1 MIPLEYEVVD
11 KDLLLMLFNHC
22 SEFFLV
28 DRLILESHP
37 DMLDALERFPVIRFT
52 ARCGSFSLLSGLVAQ
67 GTEWIQTNHT
77 MIVDALYG
85 IFVDFVEPSI
95 SSTSRLALLF
105 PLLPALRTLSRLL
118 FVVIR
123 SVVLWRCFPRQF
135 GFPPVLFSAFAQTC
149 LCLHDLQRD
158 MRQDPSVQVWRG
170 LLLCLHI
177 IAVLPP
183 DVLASHLSAFLSVIT
198 LCTMKAGSS
207 SKVFHPSPFI
217 HPNGLRDL
225 EQAVEDV
232 QYACSF
238 DDSDLTFYFLLP
250 SLSIRREAVALPF
263 LFSPTA
269 PGGFTRLF
277 SILIDAVLRVFP
289 LMDDD
294 SRYDYLSFVR
304 AILPSPSRTSPLLH
318 NLLTLL
324 WHITHSLKKPMKLS
338 RWQLALVDMLKPFL
352 GSSEREIRYMSGE
365 TLAFLVP
372 NCEVELQTHV
382 VNYLQSQ
389 LRSRPSAFA
398 VSGCMFALSKL
409 FDQGRSVF
417 RRAIQ
422 PNLMQI
428 LVHESALFDEPIRTC
443 SVRCIRLMSEH
454 MTFGTTTTKWLM
466 NVGLS
471 QLLVDGGGLSHLN
484 RTNVAVGYLKLM
496 EYLLNRVNE
505 RILKEQTSSVLCLM
519 NMMVWV
525 KDHVNDVSVSIHVLR
540 VLTSWLCRLESP
552 FRSFK
557 RALGMT
563 TAEMLQFI
571 ASSLLADQVM
581 IQETAVECIDTLL
594 SKRPGLFHRQL
605 SLQLILTNLLHAYSD
620 FWR

>member
-1 MIPLEYEVVD
+1 
-11 KDLLLMLFNHC
+11 
-22 SEFFLV
+22 
-28 DRLILESHP
+28 
-37 DMLDALERFPVIRFT
+37 
-52 ARCGSFSLLSGLVAQ
+52 
-67 GTEWIQTNHT
+67 
-77 MIVDALYG
+77 
-85 IFVDFVEPSI
+85 
-95 SSTSRLALLF
+95 
-105 PLLPALRTLSRLL
+105 
-118 FVVIR
+118 
-123 SVVLWRCFPRQF
+123 
-135 GFPPVLFSAFAQTC
+135 
-149 LCLHDLQRD
+149 
-158 MRQDPSVQVWRG
+158 
-170 LLLCLHI
+170 
-177 IAVLPP
+177 
-183 DVLASHLSAFLSVIT
+183 
-198 LCTMKAGSS
+198 
-207 SKVFHPSPFI
+207 
-217 HPNGLRDL
+217 
-225 EQAVEDV
+225 
-232 QYACSF
+232 
-238 DDSDLTFYFLLP
+238 
-250 SLSIRREAVALPF
+250 
-263 LFSPTA
+263 
-269 PGGFTRLF
+269 
-277 SILIDAVLRVFP
+277 
-289 LMDDD
+289 
-294 SRYDYLSFVR
+294 
-304 AILPSPSRTSPLLH
+304 
-318 NLLTLL
+318 
-324 WHITHSLKKPMKLS
+324 
-338 RWQLALVDMLKPFL
+338 
-352 GSSEREIRYMSGE
+352 
-365 TLAFLVP
+365 
-372 NCEVELQTHV
+372 
-382 VNYLQSQ
+382 
-389 LRSRPSAFA
+389 
-398 VSGCMFALSKL
+398 MFALSKL